1 MTLSVAALKG
11 PSWELPGGRSWGE
24 KRGWLVA
31 WTDWLGTKAP
41 TGPGTRQGRGPCLLC
56 GLRFS
61 QMRAKGTAWPC
72 RMQPLWSEPA
82 YSPQSPVS
90 PQGSWCVCGGG
101 WGGGRGA
108 SVILATR
115 WRRSPRNNLL
125 ARRRRGSWWP
135 EGTRLRFN
143 ASISTGGSRHP
154 REREIHGSKV
164 PGFVPKAP
172 GKGRTH
178 FSFQEWI

>member
-1 MTLSVAALKG
+1 MDHRERNPHTVPRALSPFK
-11 PSWELPGGRSWGE
+11 
-24 KRGWLVA
+24 
-31 WTDWLGTKAP
+31 
-41 TGPGTRQGRGPCLLC
+41 GRG
-56 GLRFS
+56 
-61 QMRAKGTAWPC
+61 
-72 RMQPLWSEPA
+72 
-82 YSPQSPVS
+82 V
-90 PQGSWCVCGGG
+90 CVAGVGG
-101 WGGGRGA
+101 WGRGA